1 MSTLWP
7 FPTWLSC
14 TLCGDQA
21 SRGQGS
27 PCPVGPAYLL
37 RDSSQQ
43 PPEAQAPGPA
53 STCRWVRHSTFCQH
67 QKDPAPTKTK
77 NESAA
82 VKKSQ
87 SQHPRLPTLALFP
100 SVPPGPYK
108 GHSVV
113 IIRSDGDPVG
123 LFLCKQRLP
132 LGSRGPEEAPGE
144 LPLQGG
150 WFLSHLPPP
159 SICLAVRQKTHTKE
173 VGEEP

>member
-7 FPTWLSC
+7 FPTRLSC
-14 TLCGDQA
+14 PRRGDQA

-27 PCPVGPAYLL
+27 PCPVGPAYPL

-53 STCRWVRHSTFCQH
+53 STCTSCRH
-67 QKDPAPTKTK
+67 QKDPAATKTK

-82 VKKSQ
+82 VKKSW

-100 SVPPGPYK
+100 SVSPGPYK

-132 LGSRGPEEAPGE
+132 LGRRPRGAAPVERLVPFPTGTSVH
-144 LPLQGG
+144 
-150 WFLSHLPPP
+150 LS
-159 SICLAVRQKTHTKE
+159 SC
-173 VGEEP
+173 